1 MASGSRREKG
11 SRRGGRGQAALW
23 PYVIAVGVAAVVVAV
38 LIVLLIRGGD
48 GDGGDGGDG
57 GDRSV
62 ILPSPRP
69 TEIAQEGHLL
79 GNPGAAVTL
88 IEYADFQ

>member
-1 MASGSRREKG
+1 MARGFRREKG
-11 SRRGGRGQAALW
+11 PRRGGRGQAALW

-48 GDGGDGGDG
+48 GDGGDGGD
-57 GDRSV
+57 RSV

>member
-11 SRRGGRGQAALW
+11 PRRGGRGQAALW

-48 GDGGDGGDG
+48 GDGGDGGD
-57 GDRSV
+57 RSV

-69 TEIAQEGHLL
+69 MEIAQEGHLL

>member
-48 GDGGDGGDG
+48 GDGGDGGD
-57 GDRSV
+57 RPV

>member
-1 MASGSRREKG
+1 MASGSRRKKG
-11 SRRGGRGQAALW
+11 SRRGGRGQAGFW
-23 PYVIAVGVAAVVVAV
+23 PYVIAVGAAAVVVAV
-38 LIVLLIRGGD
+38 LIVLLSRGG
-48 GDGGDGGDG
+48 GGGDGDG

-79 GNPGAAVTL
+79 GSPGAAVTL